1 MMTVDPLS
9 SQRTVKP
16 ARSASQL
23 PRRLVQ
29 LYAGLMLYG
38 VSMSL
43 ILLSRLGNIPWDVL
57 HQGLARHTPFATG
70 TWVIIVGA
78 AVLLLWIPLRLR
90 PGLGTISNVIVLGIV
105 VDVILACVL
114 PPGSLAARIALLL
127 CGIVANGVAT
137 GLYIG
142 ADFGP
147 GPRDGLMVGLAA
159 RGLSLRAV
167 RTAIEITVVVIGAL
181 LGGTVGPGTLMYAV
195 TIGPL
200 AHVFVPYFTVGRRT
214 QDSML
219 PADHVVEL
227 H

>member
-1 MMTVDPLS
+1 MAVDPVS
-9 SQRTVKP
+9 SQKTAAPGQK
-16 ARSASQL
+16 SSTL

-29 LYAGLMLYG
+29 LYAGLTLYG

-57 HQGLARHTPFATG
+57 HQGLARHTAIATG

-90 PGLGTISNVIVLGIV
+90 PGLGTISNVIVLGVV
-105 VDVILACVL
+105 VDIILAHVS
-114 PPGSLAARIALLL
+114 PPGNLVARITLLL
-127 CGIVANGVAT
+127 CGIGANGVAT

-142 ADFGP
+142 ADFGA

-167 RTAIEITVVVIGAL
+167 RTGIEITVVVIGAL
-181 LGGTVGPGTLMYAV
+181 LGGTVGIGTLLYAV

-200 AHVFVPYFTVGRRT
+200 AHVFVSSFSVGR
-214 QDSML
+214 DSTR
-219 PADHVVEL
+219 AG
-227 H
+227 